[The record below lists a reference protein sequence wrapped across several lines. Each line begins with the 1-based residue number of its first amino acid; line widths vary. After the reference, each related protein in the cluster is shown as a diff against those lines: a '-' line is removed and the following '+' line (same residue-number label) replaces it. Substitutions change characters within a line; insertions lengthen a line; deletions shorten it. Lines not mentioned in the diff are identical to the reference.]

1 MNYGKRSTSKKQKS
15 MHSKSVKAGKKASVI
30 FIKAFLVCLLAAG
43 VIGLCAGIG
52 IVKGVIDNAP
62 DIDSTSVIPRGY
74 KSVMVDSDGN
84 KMAELITAGSNRVWV
99 DIDNIPEHVQKAFVD
114 VEDERFYKHNGIDL
128 KGIIRA
134 GMKGIASGFRK
145 TEGAS
150 TITQQLAKNLYFT
163 QEKVLTRKA
172 AEAFMAWAIEKQ
184 YTKDEI
190 LELYVNSIYFGSG
203 YYNVR
208 QASEGYFGKAPAQM
222 TPYECT
228 LLAGVPN
235 APSAYDPAQNP
246 GLAGQRQKKVVE
258 QMVERGCL
266 SAAQAREALTPG

>member
-1 MNYGKRSTSKKQKS
+1 MRGRRIVKWIFAFACTVITGCGFALAGEGYGLYKNAVQEESLEETVAEIRRQENFTSLEEMPETYVQAVV
-15 MHSKSVKAGKKASVI
+15 SVEDHRFYDHFGLDLIAIGRAVVNDIKAG
-30 FIKAFLVCLLAAG
+30 
-43 VIGLCAGIG
+43 
-52 IVKGVIDNAP
+52 
-62 DIDSTSVIPRGY
+62 RY
-74 KSVMVDSDGN
+74 
-84 KMAELITAGSNRVWV
+84 
-99 DIDNIPEHVQKAFVD
+99 
-114 VEDERFYKHNGIDL
+114 VEG
-128 KGIIRA
+128 G
-134 GMKGIASGFRK
+134 
-145 TEGAS
+145 S

-246 GLAGQRQKKVVE
+246 GLARQRQKKVVE

>member
-1 MNYGKRSTSKKQKS
+1 MRGKIKRALAGLFVLLLALCLSAGLYVGLKGYGMYRGLW
-15 MHSKSVKAGKKASVI
+15 SKSRWRKWRSRCAPSRILRLWDEPPRLYRDAVVAVEDHRFYSHGGVD
-30 FIKAFLVCLLAAG
+30 FIALCRALWNDV
-43 VIGLCAGIG
+43 CAG
-52 IVKGVIDNAP
+52 
-62 DIDSTSVIPRGY
+62 
-74 KSVMVDSDGN
+74 
-84 KMAELITAGSNRVWV
+84 
-99 DIDNIPEHVQKAFVD
+99 AFV
-114 VEDERFYKHNGIDL
+114 
-128 KGIIRA
+128 
-134 GMKGIASGFRK
+134 
-145 TEGAS
+145 EGGS

-246 GLAGQRQKKVVE
+246 GLARQRQKKVVE

>member
-1 MNYGKRSTSKKQKS
+1 MKILKKL
-15 MHSKSVKAGKKASVI
+15 
-30 FIKAFLVCLLAAG
+30 LVRIILLILT
-43 VIGLCAGIG
+43 VG
-52 IVKGVIDNAP
+52 IVCGSVVAVLGYFMYRDALKEQSLEDRVAEVQANPSYTTLAELP
-62 DIDSTSVIPRGY
+62 DIYLEAV
-74 KSVMVDSDGN
+74 V
-84 KMAELITAGSNRVWV
+84 A
-99 DIDNIPEHVQKAFVD
+99 
-114 VEDERFYKHNGIDL
+114 VEDHRFRQHCGID
-128 KGIIRA
+128 IIAIARA
-134 GMKGIASGFRK
+134 TWNNIKSWSLR
-145 TEGAS
+145 EGGS

-246 GLAGQRQKKVVE
+246 GLARQRQKKVVE

>member
-1 MNYGKRSTSKKQKS
+1 MK
-15 MHSKSVKAGKKASVI
+15 
-30 FIKAFLVCLLAAG
+30 FIKKLILSLFFLLLLAACAVG
-43 VIGLCAGIG
+43 GHFVWQGYQIYQQVIQETPLADKVEEIRSKPHYTT
-52 IVKGVIDNAP
+52 ISQLP
-62 DIDSTSVIPRGY
+62 DIY
-74 KSVMVDSDGN
+74 KNAVV
-84 KMAELITAGSNRVWV
+84 A
-99 DIDNIPEHVQKAFVD
+99 
-114 VEDERFYKHNGIDL
+114 VEDKRFYRHGGIDL
-128 KGIIRA
+128 LSTGRAVVTNIREKKLA
-134 GMKGIASGFRK
+134 
-145 TEGAS
+145 EGGS
-150 TITQQLAKNLYFT
+150 SITQQLAKNLYFT

-246 GLAGQRQKKVVE
+246 GLARQRQKKVVE

>member
-1 MNYGKRSTSKKQKS
+1 MLERWNPT
-15 MHSKSVKAGKKASVI
+15 VKAFTVLVCVI
-30 FIKAFLVCLLAAG
+30 LLSFEYLVSLNLLVLAVCLLLLVFCSRVSLKKIG
-43 VIGLCAGIG
+43 VILLPACVAAFGLF
-52 IVKGVIDNAP
+52 
-62 DIDSTSVIPRGY
+62 
-74 KSVMVDSDGN
+74 VMGLYY
-84 KMAELITAGSNRVWV
+84 AQG
-99 DIDNIPEHVQKAFVD
+99 
-114 VEDERFYKHNGIDL
+114 G
-128 KGIIRA
+128 
-134 GMKGIASGFRK
+134 
-145 TEGAS
+145 S

-246 GLAGQRQKKVVE
+246 GLARQRQKKGVE